1 MTSRY
6 IDSDGLSVTVSD
18 EHLDIAL
25 EIFDEL
31 QKASPSNRCSWRQ
44 HKRLMLEAGFDDS
57 DSNENYRQMIKQ
69 ERKRRGVLPS
79 VDKYA
84 DRVVTSKIE
93 AIRKEI
99 GLIRS
104 ERLETRE
111 VLAELNRLKRDWNK
125 ELLLIES
132 LSDAFSKMEIKPL
145 KVNNHQM
152 EKSSRTLIVCLSDIH
167 YGAVVDIEGNS
178 FNKETCKKLFVD
190 YLGKVID
197 IIKSNNVKVVHVV
210 GLGDIIENVYM
221 RQSQGFSVRQ
231 NFSQQV
237 TEITELIYNFL
248 LELSKYVTVFYS
260 AINGNHDRISTKEDT
275 LYGDGAVSIS
285 NHMIKMLI
293 ENTHN
298 SNINFIDTEPYDY
311 KLSVG
316 KFNFLFVH
324 GDLHSLKNNS
334 LLAEQSQ
341 LYGVQFDAL
350 IAGHIH
356 HFNMREVGDS
366 KFVATFGSFKGN
378 DEYALKKVGVKSS
391 RSQGVILVKE
401 DTFDIIRVPL

>member
-1 MTSRY
+1 MASRY
-6 IDSDGLSVTVSD
+6 IDSDGLSVQVSD
-18 EHLDIAL
+18 EHLDVAL

-31 QKASPSNRCSWRQ
+31 QKASPSNRCSWRE
-44 HKRLMLEAGFDDS
+44 HKRLMMKAGFDDS

-69 ERKRRGVLPS
+69 ERARRGVLPS

-84 DRVVTSKIE
+84 DRVATSKIE
-93 AIRKEI
+93 VIREEI

-111 VLAELNRLKRDWNK
+111 TLAELNRLKRDWNK

-132 LSDAFSKMEIKPL
+132 LSESFKKMNIKPIEP
-145 KVNNHQM
+145 NNNPIVD
-152 EKSSRTLIVCLSDIH
+152 SSKTLIVCLSDIH
-167 YGAVVDIEGNS
+167 YGAVVDIEGNK
-178 FNKETCKKLFVD
+178 FDKDICEKLFAD
-190 YLGKVID
+190 YLGKVIN
-197 IIKSNNVKVVHVV
+197 IINANNVKTVHVV

-221 RQSQGFSVRQ
+221 RQSQGFNVRQ

-237 TEITELIYNFL
+237 TEITEIIYNFIL
-248 LELSKYVTVFYS
+248 TLSKYVTVFYT

-285 NHMIKMLI
+285 NQMIKMLI
-293 ENTHN
+293 DNTGN
-298 SNINFIDTEPYDY
+298 PNIIYRPAQPYDY
-311 KLSVG
+311 KLNVG

-324 GDLHSLKNNS
+324 GDLHNLKSNS

-356 HFNMREVGDS
+356 HFNMREVGDN

-401 DTFDIIRVPL
+401 DSFDIIRIQL